1 MKDTRGACPV
11 EQPSRAHMGSQ
22 NLSCSHRAIM
32 HLHQVLCLHVMTV
45 SLVFC
50 VRLLIVR
57 GHVSLIFIFALESLF
72 FFLLSFLILPWDEEF
87 CLVLLYFCV
96 LFWSW
101 MCERG
106 EGIAQLLGCCSLEVC
121 FFLKRKPSRS
131 GFRMRR
137 VGRNRWRGNSGQNT
151 LNERMIYFQKK
162 F

>member
-72 FFLLSFLILPWDEEF
+72 FSIEFHHPSLRWGVLSCLIVFLCP
-87 CLVLLYFCV
+87 VLKLNVFK
-96 LFWSW
+96 
-101 MCERG
+101 G
-106 EGIAQLLGCCSLEVC
+106 
-121 FFLKRKPSRS
+121 
-131 GFRMRR
+131 
-137 VGRNRWRGNSGQNT
+137 RGNSATVRLLFLGGLLFSQEET
-151 LNERMIYFQKK
+151 KQEWI
-162 F
+162 